1 MKRLM
6 RCVTILLSALLLF
19 GVPVA
24 AAARPSSKYPDPIR
38 VLKAEPATTSASLR
52 WTTVSGADGYYVY
65 QKSGSKYKQLKKVS
79 SRKVKIT
86 GLKEGK
92 TYKFAVKAY
101 NKAGKKTYKSKTYKE
116 ITVKTKIK
124 VPTKP
129 TGFVAINNGS
139 RQVGLNW
146 NRVSGVNGYEIYQV
160 ANGKRKLV
168 KRITNS
174 STKECTIGGL
184 TNGKSSSFCMRSYR
198 LLSDK
203 RKVYS
208 GYTSTKSA
216 TPKALSDKASD
227 IHSIYYNAKTRRK
240 VTVYNYTKKKNQILQ
255 SGTKVIAPSKTIKGY
270 ITCMLTNGQK
280 IKIKGSDLRTYG
292 YKWDSKTDYS
302 KSAKEEMINSKNL
315 VSETKYLIW
324 ASQYRCRINVFK
336 GSVGNWKLIK
346 AFKCGIGTYDA
357 PSPKGIRK
365 IYSKTLHGK
374 YGVTLQWSNGGENG
388 TGNTFHEP
396 LGVAVGYPNSH
407 GCFRMKMND
416 LMWMYNNIPIGT
428 LVYSW

>member
-19 GVPVA
+19 GMSA
-24 AAARPSSKYPDPIR
+24 AAKPSSKYPDSVR
-38 VLKAEPATTSASLR
+38 VFKADPGTSSVSLK
-52 WTTVSGADGYYVY
+52 WTKVSGADGYYVY

-101 NKAGKKTYKSKTYKE
+101 EKVGKKTYKSRTYKE
-116 ITVKTKIK
+116 ITVKTKVK
-124 VPTKP
+124 VPEKP
-129 TGFVAINNGS
+129 KGFIAINNGS

-146 NRVSGVNGYEIYQV
+146 KRVSGAKGYEIYQV
-160 ANGKRKLV
+160 KNGKRKLV
-168 KRITNS
+168 KRITNPS
-174 STKECTIGGL
+174 ANECTIGGL
-184 TNGKSSSFCMRSYR
+184 TNGKSASFCMRSYR
-198 LLSDK
+198 VLSDK
-203 RKVYS
+203 RRVYS

-216 TPKALSDKASD
+216 TPKALSDKASA
-227 IHSIYYNAKTRRK
+227 IHSIYYNAKTKRT
-240 VTVYNYTKKKNQILQ
+240 VTVYNYTKKKNQVLKT
-255 SGTKVIAPSKTIKGY
+255 GTKVIAPAKTIKGY
-270 ITCMLTNGQK
+270 MTCTLSNGQK
-280 IKIKGSDLRTYG
+280 IRIKGSDLRTYG
-292 YKWDSKTDYS
+292 FQWDSKTDYS
-302 KSAKEEMINSKNL
+302 KAAKEEMINSKNL

-324 ASQYRCRINVFK
+324 ANQYRCRINVFK

-374 YGVTLQWSNGGENG
+374 YGVTLQWSNGGEDG
-388 TGNTFHEP
+388 SGNTFHEP
-396 LGVAVGYPNSH
+396 LGIAVGYPNSH